1 MNNNIALSKNYVPVL
16 DEVYKNAETSSV
28 LNSPSKDIKMGQKAG
43 EFLIAK
49 YSMDGLKDY
58 SRNSGYKRGN
68 VKLEWET
75 HKANYDRGVKFEID
89 TIDNEESAE
98 LAFGKLAGEFART
111 QGAPEQDAFTYATLA
126 GINGVTITE
135 EELTTGDDVLAALQR
150 DQSGMDEEEVTGISR
165 YLFITSTA
173 LRKAQNVE
181 KYKST
186 GILDEF
192 AKIVKV
198 PQKRFYTAINLLSG
212 DDGEESMGGYERAT
226 AVYEASTDTSVQ
238 SGKTYYTKSGETYT
252 KVESP
257 TGNPS
262 ESSYYEMV
270 SEAGKE
276 INYMIVEKSAVL
288 KWPKHTA
295 SDIIVP
301 ANNPDSDAY
310 IQKHR
315 KYGIVDVY
323 ENKVAGIRVSAKL
336 LA

>member
-1 MNNNIALSKNYVPVL
+1 MKNNIELSKNYIPVL

-28 LNSPSKDIKMGQKAG
+28 LNSPEKDIKMGQKAG

-68 VKLEWET
+68 VKLDWET

-89 TIDNEESAE
+89 TMDNEESAE
-98 LAFGKLAGEFART
+98 LAFGKLSGEFART

-126 GINGVTITE
+126 GVNGVEIKE
-135 EELTTGDDVLAALQR
+135 ETLSTGDEVLESIQNEQNA
-150 DQSGMDEEEVTGISR
+150 MDEDEVTGISR
-165 YLFITSTA
+165 ILFIVPTL

-186 GILDEF
+186 GVLDEF
-192 AKIVKV
+192 AEIVKV
-198 PQKRFYTAINLLSG
+198 PQKRFYTAIELLSG
-212 DDGEESMGGYERAT
+212 DDGDESMGGYKKAT
-226 AVYEASTDTSVQ
+226 T
-238 SGKTYYTKSGETYT
+238 GKD
-252 KVESP
+252 
-257 TGNPS
+257 
-262 ESSYYEMV
+262 
-270 SEAGKE
+270 
-276 INYMIVEKSAVL
+276 INFMIVEKSAVM

-295 SDIIVP
+295 SDIIIP
-301 ANNPDSDAY
+301 SNNPDSDAY

-323 ENKVAGIRVSAKL
+323 ENKVAGIRVSAK
-336 LA
+336 ASE

>member
-1 MNNNIALSKNYVPVL
+1 MNNNIELSKNYVPLL
-16 DEVYKNAETSSV
+16 DEVYKSAETSSV
-28 LNSPSKDIKMGQKAG
+28 LNSPEKDIKMGQKAG

-68 VKLEWET
+68 VKLDWET
-75 HKANYDRGVKFEID
+75 HKANYDRGVKFEVD
-89 TIDNEESAE
+89 TVDNEESAE
-98 LAFGKLAGEFART
+98 LSFGKLASEFART
-111 QGAPEQDAFTYATLA
+111 QGAPEADAFTYSTLA
-126 GINGVTITE
+126 GTPNITITE
-135 EELTTGDDVLAALQR
+135 EELTTGDDVLNSLQR
-150 DQSGMDEEEVTGISR
+150 DQSGMDEEEVTGVSR

-173 LRKAQNVE
+173 LRKAKNVE

-192 AKIVKV
+192 AGIIKV

-212 DDGEESMGGYERAT
+212 DDGNESVGGYEKA
-226 AVYEASTDTSVQ
+226 ANGLD
-238 SGKTYYTKSGETYT
+238 
-252 KVESP
+252 
-257 TGNPS
+257 
-262 ESSYYEMV
+262 M
-270 SEAGKE
+270 
-276 INYMIVEKSAVL
+276 NYMIVEKSAVL

-323 ENKVAGIRVSAKL
+323 ENKRAGIRVSAKP
-336 LA
+336 ANGGA

>member
-1 MNNNIALSKNYVPVL
+1 MNNITLSKNYVPVL

-28 LNSPSKDIKMGQKAG
+28 LNSPAKDIKMGQKAG

-58 SRNSGYKRGN
+58 SRNSGYKKGN
-68 VKLEWET
+68 VKLDWET

-89 TIDNEESAE
+89 TMDNEESAE

-111 QGAPEQDAFTYATLA
+111 HAAPEQDAFTYATLA
-126 GINGVTITE
+126 GKDGVSITDE
-135 EELTTGDDVLAALQR
+135 TLTSGDDILNAIQR
-150 DQSGMDEEEVTGISR
+150 EQSAMDEEEVTGISR
-165 YLFITSTA
+165 YLFITSTL

-186 GILDEF
+186 GVLDEF
-192 AKIVKV
+192 AGIVKV

-212 DDGEESMGGYERAT
+212 DDGDESIGGYEK
-226 AVYEASTDTSVQ
+226 ASAEYVKTKDSSYV
-238 SGKTYYTKSGETYT
+238 SGKTYYTKSGDTYT
-252 KVESP
+252 KV
-257 TGNPS
+257 TGNTLTS
-262 ESSYYEMV
+262 GTDYYELAA
-270 SEAGKE
+270 EAGKD
-276 INYMIVEKSAVL
+276 INFMIVEKSAVL

-301 ANNPDSDAY
+301 ENNPDSDAY

-315 KYGIVDVY
+315 KYGIVDIY
-323 ENKVAGIRVSAKL
+323 ENKVAGIRVSAKP

>member
-1 MNNNIALSKNYVPVL
+1 MENNIELSKNYIPVL

-28 LNSPSKDIKMGQKAG
+28 LNSPEKDIKMGQKAG

-89 TIDNEESAE
+89 DMDNEESAE
-98 LAFGKLAGEFART
+98 LAFGKLSGEFART

-126 GINGVTITE
+126 GVDGVDIKE
-135 EELTTGDDVLAALQR
+135 ETLTTGDEVLESIQDTQNA
-150 DQSGMDEEEVTGISR
+150 MDEEEVTGISR
-165 YLFITSTA
+165 ILFIVPTL

-186 GILDEF
+186 GVLDEF
-192 AKIVKV
+192 EEIVKV
-198 PQKRFYTAINLLSG
+198 PQKRFYTAIDLLSG
-212 DDGEESMGGYERAT
+212 DDGDESMGGYKKAAT
-226 AVYEASTDTSVQ
+226 
-238 SGKTYYTKSGETYT
+238 GKD
-252 KVESP
+252 
-257 TGNPS
+257 
-262 ESSYYEMV
+262 
-270 SEAGKE
+270 
-276 INYMIVEKSAVL
+276 INYMIVEKSAVM

-295 SDIIVP
+295 SHIITP
-301 ANNPDSDAY
+301 SNNPDSDAY

-323 ENKVAGIRVSAKL
+323 ENKVAGIRVSAKTK
-336 LA
+336 

>member
-1 MNNNIALSKNYVPVL
+1 MNNNIVLSKNYIPVL
-16 DEVYKNAETSSV
+16 DEVYKTAETSSI
-28 LNSPSKDIKMGQKAG
+28 LNSPAKDIKMGQKAG

-68 VKLEWET
+68 VKLDWET

-89 TIDNEESAE
+89 TMDNEESAE
-98 LAFGKLAGEFART
+98 LAFGKLSGEFART

-126 GINGVTITE
+126 GVDGVSIKE
-135 EELTTGDDVLAALQR
+135 EDLATGDEILDSIQTE
-150 DQSGMDEEEVTGISR
+150 QSAMDEEEVTGTSR
-165 YLFITSTA
+165 ILFITSTL

-186 GILDEF
+186 GVLDEF
-192 AKIVKV
+192 SAIVKV

-212 DDGEESMGGYERAT
+212 DDGEESMGGYEKAET
-226 AVYEASTDTSVQ
+226 
-238 SGKTYYTKSGETYT
+238 GKD
-252 KVESP
+252 
-257 TGNPS
+257 
-262 ESSYYEMV
+262 
-270 SEAGKE
+270 
-276 INYMIVEKSAVL
+276 INFMIVEKSAVM

-295 SDIIVP
+295 SDIIIP

-323 ENKVAGIRVSAKL
+323 ENKVAGIRVSAKKT
-336 LA
+336 A

>member
-1 MNNNIALSKNYVPVL
+1 MNNITLSKNYVPVL

-28 LNSPSKDIKMGQKAG
+28 LNSPEKDIKMGQKAG

-58 SRNSGYKRGN
+58 SRNSGYKKGN
-68 VKLEWET
+68 VKLDWET

-89 TIDNEESAE
+89 TMDNEESAE

-111 QGAPEQDAFTYATLA
+111 QAAPEQDAFTYATLA
-126 GINGVTITE
+126 GKDGVSITDE
-135 EELTTGDDVLAALQR
+135 TLTSGDDILNAIQR
-150 DQSGMDEEEVTGISR
+150 EQSAMDEEEVTGISR
-165 YLFITSTA
+165 YLFITSTL

-186 GILDEF
+186 GVLDEF
-192 AKIVKV
+192 AGIVKV

-212 DDGEESMGGYERAT
+212 DDGDESIGGYEK
-226 AVYEASTDTSVQ
+226 ASAEYVKTTDSSYV
-238 SGKTYYTKSGETYT
+238 SGKTYYTKSGDTYT
-252 KVESP
+252 KV
-257 TGNPS
+257 TGNTLTS
-262 ESSYYEMV
+262 GTDYYELAAE
-270 SEAGKE
+270 SGKD
-276 INYMIVEKSAVL
+276 INFMIVEKSAVL

-301 ANNPDSDAY
+301 ENNPDSDAY

-315 KYGIVDVY
+315 KYGIVDIY
-323 ENKVAGIRVSAKL
+323 ENKVAGIRVSAKP

>member
-1 MNNNIALSKNYVPVL
+1 MNNNITLSKNYIPLL

-28 LNSPSKDIKMGQKAG
+28 LNSPAKDIKMGQKAG

-75 HKANYDRGVKFEID
+75 HKANYDRGVKFEVD
-89 TIDNEESAE
+89 TMDNEESAE

-126 GINGVTITE
+126 GVTGVSITE
-135 EELTTGDDVLAALQR
+135 EDLATGDEILNAIQR
-150 DQSGMDEEEVTGISR
+150 DQSAMDEEEVTGTSR

-186 GILDEF
+186 GVLDEF
-192 AKIVKV
+192 AQIVKV
-198 PQKRFYTAINLLSG
+198 PQKRFYTAIELL
-212 DDGEESMGGYERAT
+212 DGETEGEEIGGYKKAEN
-226 AVYEASTDTSVQ
+226 
-238 SGKTYYTKSGETYT
+238 GKD
-252 KVESP
+252 
-257 TGNPS
+257 
-262 ESSYYEMV
+262 
-270 SEAGKE
+270 
-276 INYMIVEKSAVL
+276 INFMIVEKSAVL

-295 SDIIVP
+295 SDIITP
-301 ANNPDSDAY
+301 ANNADSDAY

-323 ENKVAGIRVSAKL
+323 ENKVAGIRVSAKKG
-336 LA
+336 ATANKTESAE

>member
-1 MNNNIALSKNYVPVL
+1 MNNNIQLSKNYVPVL

-28 LNSPSKDIKMGQKAG
+28 LNSPAKDIKMGQKAG

-68 VKLEWET
+68 VKLDWET

-89 TIDNEESAE
+89 TMDNEESAE

-126 GINGVTITE
+126 GIKGVLITD
-135 EELTTGDDVLAALQR
+135 EELETGDDVLASLQR

-212 DDGEESMGGYERAT
+212 DDGDESMGGYERAT
-226 AVYEASTDTSVQ
+226 ALYELTKDTALNSN
-238 SGKTYYTKSGETYT
+238 KTYYTKSGETYT
-252 KVESP
+252 KVTSP
-257 TGNPS
+257 NVSNIAT
-262 ESSYYEMV
+262 YYELI
-270 SEAGKE
+270 SEEGKE

-295 SDIIVP
+295 SDIIIP
-301 ANNPDSDAY
+301 DNNPDSDAY

-323 ENKVAGIRVSAKL
+323 ENKVAGIRVSAKP

>member
-1 MNNNIALSKNYVPVL
+1 MNNNIALSKNYIPLL

-28 LNSPSKDIKMGQKAG
+28 LNSPAKDIKMGQKAG

-58 SRNSGYKRGN
+58 SRNAGYKRGN

-89 TIDNEESAE
+89 TVDNEESAE
-98 LAFGKLAGEFART
+98 LAFGKLSSEFART

-126 GINGVTITE
+126 GISGVKSKE
-135 EELTTGDDVLAALQR
+135 ETLTTGDEILDSIQME
-150 DQSGMDEEEVTGISR
+150 QSAMDEEEVTSTSR
-165 YLFITSTA
+165 YLFIVPTL

-186 GILDEF
+186 GVLDEF
-192 AKIVKV
+192 AGIVKV
-198 PQKRFYTAINLLSG
+198 PQKRFYTLIELL
-212 DDGEESMGGYERAT
+212 DGESGGEEMGGYKKAE
-226 AVYEASTDTSVQ
+226 
-238 SGKTYYTKSGETYT
+238 G
-252 KVESP
+252 
-257 TGNPS
+257 
-262 ESSYYEMV
+262 
-270 SEAGKE
+270 GKE
-276 INYMIVEKSAVL
+276 MNFMIVEKSAVM

-323 ENKVAGIRVSAKL
+323 ENKVAGIRYSAKP
-336 LA
+336 AAE